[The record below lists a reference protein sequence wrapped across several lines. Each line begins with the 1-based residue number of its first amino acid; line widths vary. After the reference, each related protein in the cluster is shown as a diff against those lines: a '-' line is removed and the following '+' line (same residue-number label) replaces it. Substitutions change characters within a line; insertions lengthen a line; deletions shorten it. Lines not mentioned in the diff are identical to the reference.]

1 MNISEKEFLKL
12 KAKYSDLNLNQY
24 TDYGFTQTEILRLK
38 EAFDLFDIEEKG
50 ILDINTLQKSLNE
63 LGIMSKNKDLQNLDM
78 EGKKEIDFNT
88 FVELFG
94 ARPVCRT
101 EEEAKKLYSVFLGD
115 YDLNRKLSVD
125 DLIKVRMN
133 TRSTIKNAILCL
145 MALNSP
151 RDFDNGDPVTL
162 DKTNASQS
170 NSKENHHFFPYSLHS
185 EFGVTQQG
193 INAVLNFAFISKRLN
208 QDITNNYP
216 SEYLANYER
225 SNSNITSD
233 LSSHFIT
240 EEAFISAKAD
250 DFNGFLRHRGSR
262 ILEEINK
269 VCRTD
274 EGKGEVSMDDEIIDE
289 VEEIE
294 ED

>member
-125 DLIKVRMN
+125 DLRRV
-133 TRSTIKNAILCL
+133 AEELGL
-145 MALNSP
+145 ELA
-151 RDFDNGDPVTL
+151 
-162 DKTNASQS
+162 
-170 NSKENHHFFPYSLHS
+170 EN
-185 EFGVTQQG
+185 
-193 INAVLNFAFISKRLN
+193 
-208 QDITNNYP
+208 
-216 SEYLANYER
+216 
-225 SNSNITSD
+225 
-233 LSSHFIT
+233 
-240 EEAFISAKAD
+240 
-250 DFNGFLRHRGSR
+250 
-262 ILEEINK
+262 
-269 VCRTD
+269 
-274 EGKGEVSMDDEIIDE
+274 
-289 VEEIE
+289 EIE
-294 ED
+294 EMIKSVIPEEPDCISFDEFFRIMAKIEI

>member
-50 ILDINTLQKSLNE
+50 ILDINKLQKSLNE
-63 LGIMSKNKDLQNLDM
+63 LGIMSKNKDLQNLVM

-125 DLIKVRMN
+125 DLRRV
-133 TRSTIKNAILCL
+133 AEELGL
-145 MALNSP
+145 ELA
-151 RDFDNGDPVTL
+151 
-162 DKTNASQS
+162 
-170 NSKENHHFFPYSLHS
+170 EN
-185 EFGVTQQG
+185 
-193 INAVLNFAFISKRLN
+193 
-208 QDITNNYP
+208 
-216 SEYLANYER
+216 
-225 SNSNITSD
+225 
-233 LSSHFIT
+233 
-240 EEAFISAKAD
+240 
-250 DFNGFLRHRGSR
+250 
-262 ILEEINK
+262 
-269 VCRTD
+269 
-274 EGKGEVSMDDEIIDE
+274 
-289 VEEIE
+289 EIE
-294 ED
+294 EMIKSVNPEEPDCISFDEFFRIMAKIEI

>member
-125 DLIKVRMN
+125 DLRRVAEELGLELAENEIQEMIKSVNPEEPDCISFDEFFR
-133 TRSTIKNAILCL
+133 I
-145 MALNSP
+145 MA
-151 RDFDNGDPVTL
+151 
-162 DKTNASQS
+162 K
-170 NSKENHHFFPYSLHS
+170 
-185 EFGVTQQG
+185 
-193 INAVLNFAFISKRLN
+193 I
-208 QDITNNYP
+208 
-216 SEYLANYER
+216 
-225 SNSNITSD
+225 
-233 LSSHFIT
+233 
-240 EEAFISAKAD
+240 
-250 DFNGFLRHRGSR
+250 
-262 ILEEINK
+262 EI
-269 VCRTD
+269 
-274 EGKGEVSMDDEIIDE
+274 
-289 VEEIE
+289 
-294 ED
+294 

>member
-101 EEEAKKLYSVFLGD
+101 DEEAKKLYSVFLGD

-125 DLIKVRMN
+125 DLRRV
-133 TRSTIKNAILCL
+133 AEELGL
-145 MALNSP
+145 ELA
-151 RDFDNGDPVTL
+151 
-162 DKTNASQS
+162 
-170 NSKENHHFFPYSLHS
+170 EN
-185 EFGVTQQG
+185 
-193 INAVLNFAFISKRLN
+193 
-208 QDITNNYP
+208 
-216 SEYLANYER
+216 
-225 SNSNITSD
+225 
-233 LSSHFIT
+233 
-240 EEAFISAKAD
+240 
-250 DFNGFLRHRGSR
+250 
-262 ILEEINK
+262 
-269 VCRTD
+269 
-274 EGKGEVSMDDEIIDE
+274 
-289 VEEIE
+289 EIE
-294 ED
+294 EMIKSVNPEEPDCISFDEFFRIMAKIEI

>member
-101 EEEAKKLYSVFLGD
+101 EEEAKKLYSVFFWF
-115 YDLNRKLSVD
+115 YDLNRKLYVD
-125 DLIKVRMN
+125 DLRRV
-133 TRSTIKNAILCL
+133 AEELGL
-145 MALNSP
+145 ELA
-151 RDFDNGDPVTL
+151 
-162 DKTNASQS
+162 
-170 NSKENHHFFPYSLHS
+170 EN
-185 EFGVTQQG
+185 
-193 INAVLNFAFISKRLN
+193 
-208 QDITNNYP
+208 
-216 SEYLANYER
+216 
-225 SNSNITSD
+225 
-233 LSSHFIT
+233 
-240 EEAFISAKAD
+240 
-250 DFNGFLRHRGSR
+250 
-262 ILEEINK
+262 
-269 VCRTD
+269 
-274 EGKGEVSMDDEIIDE
+274 
-289 VEEIE
+289 EIE
-294 ED
+294 EMIKSVNPEEPDCISFDEFFRIMAKIEI

>member
-1 MNISEKEFLKL
+1 MNINEKEFLKL

-125 DLIKVRMN
+125 DLRRV
-133 TRSTIKNAILCL
+133 AEELGL
-145 MALNSP
+145 ELA
-151 RDFDNGDPVTL
+151 
-162 DKTNASQS
+162 
-170 NSKENHHFFPYSLHS
+170 EN
-185 EFGVTQQG
+185 
-193 INAVLNFAFISKRLN
+193 
-208 QDITNNYP
+208 
-216 SEYLANYER
+216 
-225 SNSNITSD
+225 
-233 LSSHFIT
+233 
-240 EEAFISAKAD
+240 
-250 DFNGFLRHRGSR
+250 
-262 ILEEINK
+262 
-269 VCRTD
+269 
-274 EGKGEVSMDDEIIDE
+274 
-289 VEEIE
+289 EIE
-294 ED
+294 EMIKSVNPEEPDCISFDEFFRIMAKIEI

>member
-101 EEEAKKLYSVFLGD
+101 EEEAKKLYSVFSGD

-125 DLIKVRMN
+125 DLRRV
-133 TRSTIKNAILCL
+133 AEELGL
-145 MALNSP
+145 ELA
-151 RDFDNGDPVTL
+151 
-162 DKTNASQS
+162 
-170 NSKENHHFFPYSLHS
+170 EN
-185 EFGVTQQG
+185 
-193 INAVLNFAFISKRLN
+193 
-208 QDITNNYP
+208 
-216 SEYLANYER
+216 
-225 SNSNITSD
+225 
-233 LSSHFIT
+233 
-240 EEAFISAKAD
+240 
-250 DFNGFLRHRGSR
+250 
-262 ILEEINK
+262 
-269 VCRTD
+269 
-274 EGKGEVSMDDEIIDE
+274 
-289 VEEIE
+289 EIE
-294 ED
+294 EMIKSVNPEEPDCISFDEFFRIMAKIEI

>member
-50 ILDINTLQKSLNE
+50 ILDINKLQKSLNE

-125 DLIKVRMN
+125 DLRRV
-133 TRSTIKNAILCL
+133 AEELGL
-145 MALNSP
+145 ELA
-151 RDFDNGDPVTL
+151 
-162 DKTNASQS
+162 
-170 NSKENHHFFPYSLHS
+170 EN
-185 EFGVTQQG
+185 
-193 INAVLNFAFISKRLN
+193 
-208 QDITNNYP
+208 
-216 SEYLANYER
+216 
-225 SNSNITSD
+225 
-233 LSSHFIT
+233 
-240 EEAFISAKAD
+240 
-250 DFNGFLRHRGSR
+250 
-262 ILEEINK
+262 
-269 VCRTD
+269 
-274 EGKGEVSMDDEIIDE
+274 
-289 VEEIE
+289 EIE
-294 ED
+294 EMIKSVNPEEPDCISFDEFFRIMAKIEI

>member
-63 LGIMSKNKDLQNLDM
+63 LGIMSKNKDLQNLVM

-125 DLIKVRMN
+125 DLRRV
-133 TRSTIKNAILCL
+133 AEELGL
-145 MALNSP
+145 ELA
-151 RDFDNGDPVTL
+151 
-162 DKTNASQS
+162 
-170 NSKENHHFFPYSLHS
+170 EN
-185 EFGVTQQG
+185 
-193 INAVLNFAFISKRLN
+193 
-208 QDITNNYP
+208 
-216 SEYLANYER
+216 
-225 SNSNITSD
+225 
-233 LSSHFIT
+233 
-240 EEAFISAKAD
+240 
-250 DFNGFLRHRGSR
+250 
-262 ILEEINK
+262 
-269 VCRTD
+269 
-274 EGKGEVSMDDEIIDE
+274 
-289 VEEIE
+289 EIE
-294 ED
+294 EMIKSVNPEEPDCISFDEFFRIMAKIEI

>member
-115 YDLNRKLSVD
+115 YDLNRKWSVD
-125 DLIKVRMN
+125 DLRRV
-133 TRSTIKNAILCL
+133 AEELGL
-145 MALNSP
+145 ELA
-151 RDFDNGDPVTL
+151 
-162 DKTNASQS
+162 
-170 NSKENHHFFPYSLHS
+170 EN
-185 EFGVTQQG
+185 
-193 INAVLNFAFISKRLN
+193 
-208 QDITNNYP
+208 
-216 SEYLANYER
+216 
-225 SNSNITSD
+225 
-233 LSSHFIT
+233 
-240 EEAFISAKAD
+240 
-250 DFNGFLRHRGSR
+250 
-262 ILEEINK
+262 
-269 VCRTD
+269 
-274 EGKGEVSMDDEIIDE
+274 
-289 VEEIE
+289 EIE
-294 ED
+294 EMIKSVNPEEPDCISFDEFFRIMAKIEI

>member
-38 EAFDLFDIEEKG
+38 EAFDLFDLEEKG

-125 DLIKVRMN
+125 DLRRV
-133 TRSTIKNAILCL
+133 AEELGL
-145 MALNSP
+145 ELA
-151 RDFDNGDPVTL
+151 
-162 DKTNASQS
+162 
-170 NSKENHHFFPYSLHS
+170 EN
-185 EFGVTQQG
+185 
-193 INAVLNFAFISKRLN
+193 
-208 QDITNNYP
+208 
-216 SEYLANYER
+216 
-225 SNSNITSD
+225 
-233 LSSHFIT
+233 
-240 EEAFISAKAD
+240 
-250 DFNGFLRHRGSR
+250 
-262 ILEEINK
+262 
-269 VCRTD
+269 
-274 EGKGEVSMDDEIIDE
+274 
-289 VEEIE
+289 EIE
-294 ED
+294 EMIKSVNPEEPDCISFDEFFRIMAKIEI